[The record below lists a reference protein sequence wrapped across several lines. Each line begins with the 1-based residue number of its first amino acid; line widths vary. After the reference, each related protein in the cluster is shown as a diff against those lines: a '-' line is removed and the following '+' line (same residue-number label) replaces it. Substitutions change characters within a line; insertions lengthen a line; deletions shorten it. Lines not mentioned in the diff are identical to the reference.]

1 MSQRTTIIDKGI
13 TVDLSFKVTIKSF
26 SNHDSFKEGQIE
38 KAVEEFKE
46 NIKKE
51 LEYIIEGEHG
61 QQEFLQ
67 TVDFV
72 TYDVSPEKGI

>member
-1 MSQRTTIIDKGI
+1 MSQRMQQINKEIVVELK
-13 TVDLSFKVTIKSF
+13 FKVKINSF
-26 SNHDSFKEGQIE
+26 SNHEGFKEGQVN
-38 KAVEEFKE
+38 KAIEEFKE

-72 TYDVSPEKGI
+72 TYEVEPK